1 MVTAVVV
8 ASAVVLG
15 IAVTFL
21 AARFARARSDRRF
34 ESVLLRVDGQ
44 MEAISKS
51 LQRVVERSTEVHQR
65 RVGELE
71 LTLNFAELL
80 EQLVAEAAV
89 QSGAQA
95 VAIRV
100 EGPGKTPVVASVGAE
115 DGAALLEGAL
125 GPPDARP
132 YRALTMNWT
141 YGPALEGDADAYSSA
156 LVVPIVEEGATTGAI
171 VAYAGGSDAFRP
183 EHMRALRTLVDEAA
197 PGIANARRFA
207 EIEQRSLTDVLTGV
221 RNRRGYEAELEREIA
236 RASRTGRP
244 LSLLVVDLDLLLEAR
259 TSSDSRDGD
268 VVLKEFADLLSRTAR
283 ATDILCRR
291 RAREF
296 AVLLPET
303 KASGAHR
310 FYSRIRGETGNRAI
324 THVGHTTFSAGFVEW
339 RPPETGN
346 TLDARA
352 SAALGRSAV
361 GVLGT
366 YADAITPTLD
376 DRRDRRRDT
385 DVRREPPLQ
394 LGGQDEVLERL
405 AREVVEARRL
415 GHPLA
420 LLVIHVDD
428 FPLIAERIG
437 EAAAQQ
443 VLTDVATRVDGSV
456 AEDGVICRIQADEL
470 AAILPRSTVSDAES
484 VLSVL
489 QASLEMQPPEQ
500 IDRLTV
506 SAGIT
511 ELTTGDDAGGVLGR
525 AEQALWQ
532 AKQAGNGTVVVAMT
546 GAGARR

>member
-1 MVTAVVV
+1 MVTAVVA

-15 IAVTFL
+15 IAVTVL
-21 AARFARARSDRRF
+21 AARFVRARSDRRF

-44 MEAISKS
+44 MEAISQS
-51 LQRVVERSTEVHQR
+51 LQRVVERSTEVRQG

-71 LTLNFAELL
+71 LTLNFGELL
-80 EQLVAEAAV
+80 GQLVAEAAV

-132 YRALTMNWT
+132 YLALTMNWT
-141 YGPALEGDADAYSSA
+141 YGPAREGDAGGYSSA
-156 LVVPIVEEGATTGAI
+156 LVVPIVEERATTGAI
-171 VAYAGGSDAFRP
+171 VAYAGAPDAFRP
-183 EHMRALRTLVDEAA
+183 EHMLALRTLVDEAA

-221 RNRRGYEAELEREIA
+221 RNRRGYEAELDREIA

-259 TSSDSRDGD
+259 TSGSRNDD

-310 FYSRIRGETGNRAI
+310 FYSRIREETGNRAI

-339 RPPETGN
+339 HPPETGD

-366 YADAITPTLD
+366 YADAITSTLD
-376 DRRDRRRDT
+376 DRRHRRRDT
-385 DVRREPPLQ
+385 DVRREPPPE

-428 FPLIAERIG
+428 FPLVTERIG
-437 EAAAQQ
+437 EAAAQL

-470 AAILPRSTVSDAES
+470 TAILPRSTVSDAES

-489 QASLEMQPPEQ
+489 QASLEVQPPEQ
-500 IDRLTV
+500 VDRLTV

>member
-1 MVTAVVV
+1 MVTAVVA

-15 IAVTFL
+15 IAVTVL

-44 MEAISKS
+44 MEAISQS
-51 LQRVVERSTEVHQR
+51 LQRVVARSTEARQR

-71 LTLNFAELL
+71 LTLNFGELL

-132 YRALTMNWT
+132 YRALTMSWT
-141 YGPALEGDADAYSSA
+141 YGPGREGDADGYSSA
-156 LVVPIVEEGATTGAI
+156 LVVPIVEERATTGAI
-171 VAYAGGSDAFRP
+171 VAYAGAPDAFRP
-183 EHMRALRTLVDEAA
+183 EHLRALRTLVDDAA

-207 EIEQRSLTDVLTGV
+207 EIEQRSLTDVVTGV
-221 RNRRGYEAELEREIA
+221 RNRRGYEAELDREIA

-259 TSSDSRDGD
+259 TSGSRNDD
-268 VVLKEFADLLSRTAR
+268 VVLKEFADLLSHTAR

-310 FYSRIRGETGNRAI
+310 FYSRIREETGNQAF

-339 RPPETGN
+339 RPPESGN

-361 GVLGT
+361 GALGT

-385 DVRREPPLQ
+385 DVQREPPPE

-428 FPLIAERIG
+428 FPLVTERIG
-437 EAAAQQ
+437 EAAAQ
-443 VLTDVATRVDGSV
+443 
-456 AEDGVICRIQADEL
+456 I
-470 AAILPRSTVSDAES
+470 
-484 VLSVL
+484 
-489 QASLEMQPPEQ
+489 
-500 IDRLTV
+500 
-506 SAGIT
+506 
-511 ELTTGDDAGGVLGR
+511 GR
-525 AEQALWQ
+525 AH
-532 AKQAGNGTVVVAMT
+532 V
-546 GAGARR
+546 